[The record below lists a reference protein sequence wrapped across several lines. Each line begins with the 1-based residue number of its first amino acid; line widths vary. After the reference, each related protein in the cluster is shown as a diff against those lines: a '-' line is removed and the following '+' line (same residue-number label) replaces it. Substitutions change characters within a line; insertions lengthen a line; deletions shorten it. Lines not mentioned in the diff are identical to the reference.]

1 MSQISTDNLYGS
13 VVSVSNPITTL
24 IHYLSGLNNIFM
36 DNYQIAEF
44 FSLLSKLID
53 IHGEN
58 SFKSKTYSI
67 AAFNIDKLPTPL
79 QSLPPEQI
87 FSIKGIGEAT
97 GKKIIEIINTGKLQA
112 LDDYLQKTPPGI
124 VEMLNIKGLGPK
136 KIAIV
141 WKEMGIESIGE
152 LLYACNENRLLL
164 FKGFGEKTQQNVKSY
179 IEFYMRSKG
188 SYLFAEIEPY
198 ALTLT
203 QQLKKH
209 FAKNRIEL
217 SGAFR
222 RQTNT
227 IDVVE
232 LVTDVDLSSLKEY
245 LTANSFT
252 VTETSVSNISFKSP
266 ENTNLRFYFAKPE
279 NFGSILFHTTS
290 SSEFLNEW
298 ESKFPAAATF
308 ADEEQLF
315 NAAST
320 PFILPCLRE
329 KRSIISK
336 ALNNELP
343 ELIQPND
350 IKGIIHSHSNWSD
363 GVNTIEDMTKSCIA
377 QNFEYLVI
385 SDHSKSAFY
394 ANGLKEDRIKEQHL
408 YIDELNEKYKPFKIF
423 KSIEADILNDGNL
436 DYNSDILSTFD
447 LVIASVH
454 ANLKMT
460 EEKAMIRLTAA
471 IQNPY
476 TTILGHL
483 TGRLLLSRE
492 GYPVNHEQII
502 ELCAANDV
510 VIELNAHPRRLDIDW
525 GWIDYALEKGV
536 LISID
541 PDAHDS
547 DSFKDIRYGVLSAQK
562 AGVTKFNNLSSLTLT
577 AFENFLKTR
586 KQKKGI

>member
-1 MSQISTDNLYGS
+1 
-13 VVSVSNPITTL
+13 
-24 IHYLSGLNNIFM
+24 M
-36 DNYQIAEF
+36 DNYQIADF
-44 FSLLSKLID
+44 FSLLSKLMD

-58 SFKSKTYSI
+58 SFKSKSYSI

-79 QSLPPEQI
+79 KSLPPEQV
-87 FSIKGIGEAT
+87 FAIKGIGEAT
-97 GKKIIEIINTGKLQA
+97 GKKILEIINTGRLQA
-112 LDDYLQKTPPGI
+112 LEDILQKTPQGV

-136 KIAIV
+136 KIAVV

-164 FKGFGEKTQQNVKSY
+164 YKGFGEKTQQNVKAY

-198 ALTLT
+198 ALAL
-203 QQLKKH
+203 QQQIQKQ
-209 FAKNRIEL
+209 FPQNRVEV

-222 RQTNT
+222 RQANT
-227 IDVVE
+227 IDVLE
-232 LVTDVDLSSLKEY
+232 WVTDIDTPLLENY
-245 LTANSFT
+245 LTGNAFT
-252 VTETSVSNISFKSP
+252 VAETNALDISFSSP
-266 ENTNLRFYFAKPE
+266 ENTRLRFYAARPE
-279 NFGSILFHTTS
+279 NFGSVLFHTTS
-290 SSEFLNEW
+290 SAAFLNEW
-298 ESKFPAAATF
+298 EKKFPSAETF
-308 ADEEQLF
+308 ASEEEVF
-315 NAAST
+315 NAASV
-320 PFILPCLRE
+320 PYIMPSLRE
-329 KRSIISK
+329 KETIISK
-336 ALNNELP
+336 ALNDQLP
-343 ELIQPND
+343 GLIQPTD

-363 GVNTIEDMTKSCIA
+363 GVHTIEEMAKACIA

-394 ANGLKEDRIKEQHL
+394 ANGLKEDRIKEQHH

-436 DYNSDILSTFD
+436 DYNSDVLSTFD

-460 EEKAMIRLTAA
+460 EEKAMMRLSAA

-492 GYPVNHEQII
+492 GYPVNHEQVI

-525 GWIDYALEKGV
+525 TWIDLALNKGV

-541 PDAHDS
+541 PDSHDS
-547 DSFKDIRYGVLSAQK
+547 GSFTDIRYGVLAAQK
-562 AGVTKFNNLSSLTLT
+562 AGVTKPDNLSSFSL
-577 AFENFLKTR
+577 AEMENFLHKR
-586 KQKKGI
+586 KLKKGI